1 MGACFSV
8 GSSTGNS
15 HLIGKSTSALV
26 PPSEA
31 KILQAENLKSFRF
44 NVLQEATEKFHPNNE
59 SIPQQM
65 TVSEPIQSAIP
76 QTVEEVTPLEFHET
90 LSGNSSGVAITTVK
104 SIGLQLYNGYILK
117 TPLKATTVEATTV
130 TSVPVGSPQNQE
142 KWAFVYDDLE
152 SSPIIKT
159 NTTTTG
165 RNSNDPIKLGD
176 ELRYKDLTDRMTSM
190 ETSIANMKEMMRQMM
205 GLSKCQPST
214 HKTKPS
220 PQQPPQKK

>member
-8 GSSTGNS
+8 GSNTGNS
-15 HLIGKSTSALV
+15 HLVGKSTSASV

-31 KILQAENLKSFRF
+31 EILQVGNLKSFCF
-44 NVLQEATEKFHPNNE
+44 NVLQEATKKFHPKNE

-76 QTVEEVTPLEFHET
+76 QTVEEVTPPEFHET
-90 LSGNSSGVAITTVK
+90 LGGNSSGAATTTVE
-104 SIGLQLYNGYILK
+104 SIGLQLWSGYILK
-117 TPLKATTVEATTV
+117 NPLKATTVEATIV

-142 KWAFVYDDLE
+142 KGAFVYDDLE

-159 NTTTTG
+159 NTTTTC
-165 RNSNDPIKLGD
+165 RNLDDPIKLGD

-190 ETSIANMKEMMRQMM
+190 ETSIANIKEMMKQMM
-205 GLSKCQPST
+205 ELSKCQPST
-214 HKTKPS
+214 HKAKPS